1 MNAWRTRR
9 AETAWSYQHRL
20 DWSQLVWRTHRVAS
34 RQKGA
39 KVPTESPIAF
49 GVFTKTLLAN
59 VAQAAK
65 SRFPLLFCN
74 SALLGQFRCLSRGF
88 AGGDGHVTSDFRGSK
103 VVLLTI
109 LGFQATKTT
118 KFHFRPADFPLLS

>member
-39 KVPTESPIAF
+39 KVPTESPIVGLELSTLAF
-49 GVFTKTLLAN
+49 SLQSLERDNKHHPALQKGA
-59 VAQAAK
+59 
-65 SRFPLLFCN
+65 SRSYSATAPCSAN
-74 SALLGQFRCLSRGF
+74 SAASHEASQ
-88 AGGDGHVTSDFRGSK
+88 AVT
-103 VVLLTI
+103 VM
-109 LGFQATKTT
+109 
-118 KFHFRPADFPLLS
+118 